1 MGEDKPEFGFGA
13 AGRPLWS
20 VRDRDAEAIRSV
32 LRTAGRREFGERQ
45 DGFVVEGGNDG
56 APFVIA
62 CTGNAEAAGVAA
74 AELARYEAA
83 LLTAGYRVELDPADD
98 QVLQAWPPS

>member
-13 AGRPLWS
+13 VGRPLWT
-20 VRDRDAEAIRSV
+20 VREHDAEVIRAA

-45 DGFVVEGGNDG
+45 DGFVVEGGHDG

-62 CTGNAEAAGVAA
+62 YTGDAEASA

-83 LLTAGYRVELDPADD
+83 LLTAGYRVELDPVDD